1 MEKLSK
7 TVSAKRAS
15 TVNVKYVRPMNPSV
29 TGVMVR
35 YVFQCPLINLRTE
48 RGDSA
53 NNRPSYGKQPP
64 EVSNKRFPETQT

>member
-29 TGVMVR
+29 TGVMR
-35 YVFQCPLINLRTE
+35 TLRVSVSAHK
-48 RGDSA
+48 SA
-53 NNRPSYGKQPP
+53 NGTRGFSK
-64 EVSNKRFPETQT
+64 

>member
-29 TGVMVR
+29 TGVMR
-35 YVFQCPLINLRTE
+35 TLINLRTE